1 MLGRGRDKQQR
12 EDPRCSCHLHHADL
26 PGAGS
31 REVSHFRFT
40 AVCGPEVGSARRL
53 LSGGGKVSL
62 EPEPDLEPSGS
73 GASRGWWAPCCRAE
87 ASGCAARVSLEG
99 PRSGS
104 LQAGRCGEGM
114 VRGAPRRR
122 RSPSLSGLVNEALR
136 PGRPGDCV
144 LRVPA

>member
-31 REVSHFRFT
+31 REASHFRFT

-62 EPEPDLEPSGS
+62 EPEPDLEPEWKRRVQGLVGSLLPSGGKRLRS
-73 GASRGWWAPCCRAE
+73 EGLARRPEEWQPPGGPLRRGNGARRAE
-87 ASGCAARVSLEG
+87 KEAQSVPVRVSE
-99 PRSGS
+99 
-104 LQAGRCGEGM
+104 
-114 VRGAPRRR
+114 
-122 RSPSLSGLVNEALR
+122 
-136 PGRPGDCV
+136 
-144 LRVPA
+144 